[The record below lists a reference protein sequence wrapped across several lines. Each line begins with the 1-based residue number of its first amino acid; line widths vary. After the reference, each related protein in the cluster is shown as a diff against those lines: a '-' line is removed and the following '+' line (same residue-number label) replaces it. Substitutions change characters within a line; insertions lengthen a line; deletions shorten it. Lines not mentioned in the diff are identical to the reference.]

1 MAPSQLPYSVVVKH
15 RGGDILHWPAALRL
29 LGFFDVVVVCHSAPA
44 LLFYVARGV
53 LSHQHPPGSAHV
65 HLPWSL
71 E

>member
-29 LGFFDVVVVCHSAPA
+29 LEFFDVVVCHSAAA
-44 LLFYVARGV
+44 LLFDIGRGV
-53 LSHQHPPGSAHV
+53 LSHQHPPGSDHV